1 MDPVSRNRAHQTE
14 WYGRPLG
21 ELLGALLARLGI
33 TQAGLAE
40 TLGLSAP
47 MLSQLMS
54 GQRAKI
60 SNPAVLARLL
70 AVQALVDDP
79 GFDRMPP
86 DAVRARLTAIRA
98 EAPTT
103 ARNLRLPEPPP
114 QANGDTVGAV
124 QALLRAVASAA
135 EVETAA
141 TRLDP
146 DLPELAELLR
156 AYGTGRTDAARAH
169 YRRVMRSD

>member
-1 MDPVSRNRAHQTE
+1 MDPVDRNRARQTE

-21 ELLGALLARLGI
+21 ELLGALLARLGL

-40 TLGLSAP
+40 VLGLSAP

-60 SNPAVLARLL
+60 SNPAVLGRLL

-79 GFDRMPP
+79 QFAAMRP
-86 DAVRARLTAIRA
+86 DQVRARLTAIRA
-98 EAPTT
+98 ESPTT
-103 ARNLRLPEPPP
+103 ARNLRLPDPPP
-114 QANGDTVGAV
+114 TTADPVGAV
-124 QALLRAVASAA
+124 QALLRAVASAG
-135 EVETAA
+135 EIETAA
-141 TRLDP
+141 SRLDA

-156 AYGTGRTDAARAH
+156 VYGTGRTDAARAH
-169 YRRVMRSD
+169 YQRVLRAG

>member
-1 MDPVSRNRAHQTE
+1 MDPVSRNRAHQAE

-21 ELLGALLARLGI
+21 ELIGVLLARLGL
-33 TQAGLAE
+33 TQAGLAGI
-40 TLGLSAP
+40 LGLSAP

-60 SNPAVLARLL
+60 SNPAVLGRLL
-70 AVQALVDDP
+70 AVQELVDDP
-79 GFDRMPP
+79 DFVAMPP
-86 DAVRARLTAIRA
+86 EQVRARLTAIRA

-103 ARNLRLPEPPP
+103 ARNLRLPDPPP
-114 QANGDTVGAV
+114 GGGDAVGTV

-135 EVETAA
+135 EIETAA
-141 TRLDP
+141 GRLER

-156 AYGTGRTDAARAH
+156 AYGTGRTDEARAH
-169 YRRVMRSD
+169 YRRVMRPD

>member
-1 MDPVSRNRAHQTE
+1 MDPVSRNRAHQAE

-21 ELLGALLARLGI
+21 ELVGALLARLGM

-40 TLGLSAP
+40 VLGMSAP

-79 GFDRMPP
+79 GFGRMRPE
-86 DAVRARLTAIRA
+86 AVRARLAAIRA

-103 ARNLRLPEPPP
+103 ARNLRLPDPPS
-114 QANGDTVGAV
+114 ADGDAVGTV

-135 EVETAA
+135 EIETAA
-141 TRLDP
+141 TRLEA
-146 DLPELAELLR
+146 DLPDLAELLR
-156 AYGTGRTDAARAH
+156 AYGTGRTDEARAH
-169 YRRVMRSD
+169 YRRVMRPD